1 MNSLEKEGKYQLP
14 TDKQIQVLL
23 EVFFYHKL
31 KKTKLKSL
39 EIKALTSSKNHLK
52 FIEMKDK
59 YFLLTAIW
67 ILLFFGSA
75 ISISFLT
82 DYLQASGFFGDEKV
96 GMTMQ
101 WDNPSNKY
109 ILKQATDG
117 SIDTNFKWG
126 YRHFL
131 FLFMCW
137 FLSVLSILKIGLSIN
152 SYIQKSNETK
162 R

>member
-1 MNSLEKEGKYQLP
+1 
-14 TDKQIQVLL
+14 
-23 EVFFYHKL
+23 
-31 KKTKLKSL
+31 
-39 EIKALTSSKNHLK
+39 
-52 FIEMKDK
+52 MKDK

-109 ILKQATDG
+109 ILKQAQDG
-117 SIDTNFKWG
+117 SFDKYFSWG
-126 YRHFL
+126 YRHYVFIWMNVVL
-131 FLFMCW
+131 SG
-137 FLSVLSILKIGLSIN
+137 LSVFKIILSII
-152 SYIQKSNETK
+152 SYVEKSNEKTK
-162 R
+162 W

>member
-1 MNSLEKEGKYQLP
+1 
-14 TDKQIQVLL
+14 
-23 EVFFYHKL
+23 
-31 KKTKLKSL
+31 
-39 EIKALTSSKNHLK
+39 
-52 FIEMKDK
+52 MKDK

-75 ISISFLT
+75 TIMSFLA

-96 GMTMQ
+96 GMAMQ

-117 SIDTNFKWG
+117 SIDTKFKWG
-126 YRHFL
+126 YRHYL
-131 FLFMCW
+131 FLWMCF

-152 SYIQKSNETK
+152 SYIQKSNEIK

>member
-1 MNSLEKEGKYQLP
+1 
-14 TDKQIQVLL
+14 
-23 EVFFYHKL
+23 
-31 KKTKLKSL
+31 
-39 EIKALTSSKNHLK
+39 
-52 FIEMKDK
+52 MKDK

-75 ISISFLT
+75 ISMSFLT
-82 DYLQASGFFGDEKV
+82 DYLQASGFFVDEKV
-96 GMTMQ
+96 VDMTMQ
-101 WDNPSNKY
+101 WDNSSNKY

-117 SIDTNFKWG
+117 SIDKNFKWG

-131 FLFMCW
+131 FLFMW
-137 FLSVLSILKIGLSIN
+137 FFLSVLSILKIGLSIN